1 MKAVSR
7 VGFIGLLGVML
18 AATFVAPASARLRP
32 DDPEEQG
39 LRAYEQEVLARVQAN
54 AANRGRRGATPL
66 AIPDI
71 FGQGSVLNVG
81 NFVMKVTN
89 NGLVGNPFT
98 NVSSDPS
105 GQWPG
110 TSSVEYLNFAAIMM
124 GGVNPFA
131 TDPNAIRRV
140 SSTTEWRPATLD
152 PEDKMYRG
160 YDGIVNGV
168 RFINDDSDNDPLTG
182 DALYDEDFLDGRDN
196 DGDGKIDEDF
206 GAVGQQMYTC
216 VIRDDTQAAIAV
228 AAAER
233 HVPLGVECRQTAWAY
248 SIPGF
253 TDFNVVNWK
262 FFNRSGHEIDSVF
275 IGFRVDMD
283 CGPSDKSNYY
293 ADDFDAP
300 QYPFGRF
307 VVLTKETDLR
317 KQPKEDVD
325 RTRGLPIE
333 ADPDSAL
340 CPRFVITVQGFSVAD
355 DDGDEN
361 KTPGVPHFLL
371 VDHTIDATGVNGPR
385 RVGFRAFR
393 SFPGGTPYVQGGAP
407 SIDQQRYEI
416 LSGVENVANDP
427 NTPALNGF
435 INAPS
440 GDQKGDYQ
448 EYASIGPWLHWPA
461 EGQLE
466 CTVAIGVRAGDLK
479 LAQAYSAEYQA
490 KAFLYRTEAD
500 GTEIWAMTSAQ
511 DLMAKYPALDNAIA
525 AQLAFEGSYEV
536 RPWPTLPDFH
546 GREAA
551 VKAPPGQIL
560 QLQGCEARDPAPR
573 FVNDRRYEYFD
584 FDCDYCTGAY
594 SKSRGGLF
602 HRTWLAESPPPSPNT
617 NLSVAYNYTDNPD
630 RRFAPGGDQQVTI
643 AWDNLSEL
651 APDPKTGWFDFKGY
665 KIWKVSNWTRPVGS
679 GGPAEDDWTLL
690 AEYRMFDAKLNNKIR
705 IVKPKPGGGFDTTF
719 VCPKVYVPQREDS
732 VEICLN
738 RGDLWDAQ
746 SGDIIRPDA
755 TVPCV
760 GAPGPCQADSAY
772 AVGTAPP
779 APKIGRIKY
788 PIGRYR
794 YVDRS
799 VKNGFVYF
807 YSVSAFDSTGFGTGK
822 TELNG
827 RRSAVESEGIVP
839 QIAAD
844 LGRPVWVVPNPYR
857 GLRKLEDRPSAWD
870 LTPNASDPTGTHIDF
885 MGLPSGR
892 WTIKI
897 FTLSGDW
904 VNTIEST
911 DAVNASTRNSTIT
924 DSQGVQHTNVN
935 RQQDTANDGQARWNL
950 ISRNG
955 QDVVSGIYLFTV
967 TSDKGTQRG
976 KFVIIR

>member
-1 MKAVSR
+1 MKAVNKG
-7 VGFIGLLGVML
+7 GFIGLLTLML
-18 AATFVAPASARLRP
+18 VAMSFAPASARLRP
-32 DDPEEQG
+32 DDPDAQG
-39 LRAYEQEVLARVQAN
+39 LKAYEDEVLARVQAN
-54 AANRGRRGATPL
+54 AANRGHRGATPL

-98 NVSSDPS
+98 NISSDPS

-110 TSSVEYLNFAAIMM
+110 TSSIEYLNFAGIAM
-124 GGVNPFA
+124 GAVNPFA

-140 SSTTEWRPATLD
+140 SYLQEWRPATLD
-152 PEDKMYRG
+152 PEDKIYRG

-182 DALYDEDFLDGRDN
+182 DARYDEDFLDGRDN

-206 GAVGQQMYTC
+206 GAIGQQMYTC
-216 VIRDDTQAAIAV
+216 VIRDDTPQAIAA

-253 TDFNVVNWK
+253 TDFDVVNWK
-262 FFNRSGHEIDSVF
+262 FFNRSGHELDSVA

-283 CGPSDKSNYY
+283 CGPADKSNYY

-300 QYPFGRF
+300 QYPYGRF
-307 VVLTKETDLR
+307 VVLTKDTDLR
-317 KQPKEDVD
+317 RQPKEDRLSVPD
-325 RTRGLPIE
+325 V
-333 ADPDSAL
+333 DPDSAL
-340 CPRFVITVQGFSVAD
+340 CPRFMITVQGFSVAD

-371 VDHTIDATGVNGPR
+371 IDHTIDPLGINGPK

-393 SFPGGTPYVQGGAP
+393 SFPSGQPYVQGGNP
-407 SIDQQRYEI
+407 TIDQQRFEFMT
-416 LSGVENVANDP
+416 STENIANDP
-427 NTPALNGF
+427 STPALNGF
-435 INAPS
+435 INATP
-440 GDQKGDYQ
+440 GDQKSDYS
-448 EYASIGPWLHWPA
+448 EWASIGPWLHWA
-461 EGQLE
+461 ANGELE
-466 CTVAIGVRAGDLK
+466 CTVAIGVRNGDLK
-479 LAQAYSAEYQA
+479 TALAYTNEYQA
-490 KAFLYRTEAD
+490 KAVKLRTDAD
-500 GTEIWAMTSAQ
+500 GTELWGMSSAQ
-511 DLMAKYPALDNAIA
+511 DLIAKYPSLDNAIA
-525 AQLAFEGSYEV
+525 AQLAFEGSYES

-546 GREAA
+546 GRETA

-594 SKSRGGLF
+594 SRSKGGLF

-630 RRFAPGGDQQVTI
+630 RRFAPAGDQQVTI

-690 AEYRMFDAKLNNKIR
+690 AEYRLFDGKLNNKIR
-705 IVKPKPGGGFDTTF
+705 IVRAPGDTIF
-719 VCPKVYVPQREDS
+719 VCPKVYIPQRDDS
-732 VEICLN
+732 VEICLTK
-738 RGDLWDAQ
+738 GDLWDRQ
-746 SGDIIRPDA
+746 SGDIIHPNP
-755 TVPCV
+755 TLPCI
-760 GAPGPCQADSAY
+760 GSPGPCKTDSAY

-779 APKIGRIKY
+779 APKIGRIRY
-788 PIGRYR
+788 PIGRYQ
-794 YVDRS
+794 YVDRA
-799 VKNGFVYF
+799 VKNGFIYF
-807 YSVSAFDSTGFGTGK
+807 YSVSAFDSTGVGTGK
-822 TELNG
+822 VELNG

-839 QIAAD
+839 QIGTDA
-844 LGRPVWVVPNPYR
+844 GRPVWVVPNPYR
-857 GLRKLEDRPSAWD
+857 GLRALKDRPSAWD

-885 MGLPSGR
+885 MGLPAGP
-892 WTIKI
+892 WHIKI

-904 VNTIEST
+904 VNTLNW
-911 DAVNASTRNSTIT
+911 DDPVNASTRNSTVT
-924 DSQGVQHTNVN
+924 DSQGKPHTNVN
-935 RQQDTANDGQARWNL
+935 LQQDTANDGQARWNL

-967 TSDKGTQRG
+967 ESTKGTQRG